1 MKKGHQVT
9 MKEIAK
15 KLGVSVST
23 VSRALKDSPELHPDT
38 KKRVVE
44 MAKSMNY
51 QYNLLAQS
59 LRISRSKVLGVIVPE
74 LTSHF
79 FSSNIS
85 GIQDT
90 AYKRGYNIMIC
101 QSNES
106 YEQEKANIRTL
117 VSSQV
122 DGLLIS
128 LSRETKSYDHL
139 QEIYDREI
147 PFIMFDRV
155 TEEIPV
161 SKVTVDDAHGAYLAV
176 QHLLEQGCRKIAYF
190 SGPGDLY
197 ISKKRKEGYLE
208 ALKEYGI
215 PIEESRIY
223 ITDLT
228 PEMNRQI
235 TLDMLERVDRPDA
248 IFAMIDPLA
257 VDVMMVLK
265 EKGIKIPKDIALAG
279 FTNNPTSAVVE
290 PSLTTVSQPGYEM
303 GEIAANHLL
312 DQLDEIVSDDP
323 KSFVLLTTL
332 VVRES
337 SKKKFKTK

>member
-23 VSRALKDSPELHPDT
+23 VSRALKDSPELHADT
-38 KKRVVE
+38 KSRIVE
-44 MAKSMNY
+44 MARSMNY
-51 QYNLLAQS
+51 QPNLLAQS
-59 LRISRSKVLGVIVPE
+59 LRISKSKVLGVIVPE

-106 YEQEKANIRTL
+106 FTHEIENIKIL

-128 LSRETKSYDHL
+128 LSRETKSYEHL
-139 QEIYDREI
+139 KELYNRGI

-161 SKVTVDDAHGAYLAV
+161 SKVTVDDVHGAYQV
-176 QHLLEQGCRKIAYF
+176 VSHLLEQGCRKIAYF
-190 SGPGDLY
+190 SGPEDLY
-197 ISKKRKEGYLE
+197 ISKKRKEGYLK
-208 ALKEYGI
+208 ALAEYGI
-215 PIEESRIY
+215 PEDQARIY
-223 ITDLT
+223 MTDLT
-228 PEMNRQI
+228 TEINRQI
-235 TLDMLERVDRPDA
+235 TEEMLTADDRPDGV
-248 IFAMIDPLA
+248 FAMIDPLA

-265 EKGIKIPKDIALAG
+265 ANGIKIPHEIALAG
-279 FTNNPTSAVVE
+279 FTNNPTAAVVE

-303 GEIAANHLL
+303 GQLAANHLL
-312 DQLDEIVSDDP
+312 DQLDELVSDEP
-323 KSFVLLTTL
+323 QSFVLTTTL
-332 VVRES
+332 IKRNS
-337 SKKKFKTK
+337 TRKIN

>member
-9 MKEIAK
+9 MKEIAR

-38 KKRVVE
+38 KKKIVE
-44 MAKSMNY
+44 AAKAMNY

-85 GIQDT
+85 GISDT
-90 AYKRGYNIMIC
+90 AYRRGYNVMIC

-106 YEQEKANIRTL
+106 YEQEKANVKTL

-128 LSRETKSYDHL
+128 LSRETKSYEHL
-139 QEIYDREI
+139 QELYDREI

-176 QHLLEQGCRKIAYF
+176 HHLLEQGCRKIAYF
-190 SGPGDLY
+190 SGPEDLY

-215 PIEESRIY
+215 PESEARIY
-223 ITDLT
+223 VTDLT
-228 PEMNRQI
+228 PEGNRKISLQMI
-235 TLDMLERVDRPDA
+235 VEKDRPDA
-248 IFAMIDPLA
+248 VFAMIDPLA
-257 VDVMMVLK
+257 IDLMTVLK
-265 EKGIKIPKDIALAG
+265 EKGVKIPEEIALAG
-279 FTNNPTSAVVE
+279 FTNNPTSAVVD
-290 PSLTTVSQPGYEM
+290 PSLTTISQPGYEM
-303 GEIAANHLL
+303 GKIAANHLL
-312 DQLDEIVSDDP
+312 DQLDDIVSDEP
-323 KSFVLLTTL
+323 QSFVLQTTL
-332 VVRES
+332 VARES
-337 SKKKFKTK
+337 SKKKH

>member
-23 VSRALKDSPELHPDT
+23 VSRAMKDSPELHPDT
-38 KKRVVE
+38 KKRIVE

-106 YEQEKANIRTL
+106 FEQEKANIKTL

-128 LSRETKSYDHL
+128 LSRETKTYEHL
-139 QEIYDREI
+139 QDIYDRGI

-161 SKVTVDDAHGAYLAV
+161 SKITVDDAHGAYLV
-176 QHLLEQGCRKIAYF
+176 VKHLLEQGCRKIAYF
-190 SGPGDLY
+190 SGPEDLY

-208 ALKEYGI
+208 ALAEYGI
-215 PIEESRIY
+215 PEKDSKVY
-223 ITDLT
+223 FTDLT
-228 PEMNRQI
+228 PEMNRKV
-235 TLDMLERVDRPDA
+235 TLEMLESGDLPDA
-248 IFAMIDPLA
+248 IFAMIDPVA
-257 VDVMMVLK
+257 VDVMIVLK
-265 EKGIKIPKDIALAG
+265 EKGIKIPDQIALAG

-303 GEIAANHLL
+303 GQLAANHLL
-312 DQLDEIVSDDP
+312 DQLEEIVSDDP
-323 KSFVLLTTL
+323 QSFVLLTTL
-332 VVRES
+332 VPRNS
-337 SKKKFKTK
+337 SKKKL

>member
-38 KKRVVE
+38 KKRIVE
-44 MAKSMNY
+44 MAESMNY

-59 LRISRSKVLGVIVPE
+59 LRISKTKVLGVIVPE

-90 AYKRGYNIMIC
+90 ASKRGYNVMIC

-106 YEQEKANIRTL
+106 FEQEKANLRTL
-117 VSSQV
+117 VAAQV

-128 LSRETKSYDHL
+128 LSRETKSYEHL
-139 QEIYDREI
+139 HNLYEREI
-147 PFIMFDRV
+147 PFMMFDRV

-161 SKVTVDDAHGAYLAV
+161 SKVTVDDAHGAYLV
-176 QHLLEQGCRKIAYF
+176 VDHLLKEGCQRVAF
-190 SGPGDLY
+190 VSGPEDLY
-197 ISKKRKEGYLE
+197 ISKKRKEGYLK
-208 ALKEYGI
+208 ALLDNGKSLDDAIVYV
-215 PIEESRIY
+215 
-223 ITDLT
+223 TDLT
-228 PEMNRQI
+228 TKGNQEVAQKIIADNPRA
-235 TLDMLERVDRPDA
+235 DGV
-248 IFAMIDPLA
+248 FCMIDPVA
-257 VDVMMVLK
+257 IDVLMVFK
-265 EKGIKIPKDIALAG
+265 ENGVQVPSDIALAG
-279 FTNNPTSAVVE
+279 FTNNPTSGVIE

-303 GEIAANHLL
+303 GVIAANHLL
-312 DQLDEIVSDDP
+312 DQLDEVVSSEP
-323 KSFVLLTTL
+323 QSFVLQTTL
-332 VVRES
+332 VPRNS
-337 SKKKFKTK
+337 TKKIAQ

>member
-23 VSRALKDSPELHPDT
+23 VSRAMKDSPELHPDT
-38 KKRVVE
+38 KKRIVD

-106 YEQEKANIRTL
+106 FEQEKANIRTL

-128 LSRETKSYDHL
+128 LSRETKTYEHL
-139 QEIYDREI
+139 QDIYDRGI

-161 SKVTVDDAHGAYLAV
+161 SKITVDDAHGAYLV
-176 QHLLEQGCRKIAYF
+176 VKHLLEQGCRKIAYF
-190 SGPGDLY
+190 SGPEDLY

-208 ALKEYGI
+208 ALAEYGI
-215 PIEESRIY
+215 GEKDSKVY
-223 ITDLT
+223 VTDLT
-228 PEMNRQI
+228 PEMNRNI
-235 TLDMLERVDRPDA
+235 TLEMLKSGDLPDA
-248 IFAMIDPLA
+248 IFAMIDPVA
-257 VDVMMVLK
+257 VDVMIVLK
-265 EKGIKIPKDIALAG
+265 EKGVKIPEQIALAG

-303 GEIAANHLL
+303 GQLAANHLL
-312 DQLDEIVSDDP
+312 DQLEEIVPDDP
-323 KSFVLLTTL
+323 QSFVLLTTL
-332 VVRES
+332 VPRNS
-337 SKKKFKTK
+337 SKKKP

>member
-38 KKRVVE
+38 KLRIVE

-128 LSRETKSYDHL
+128 LSRETKSYEHI
-139 QEIYDREI
+139 QELYDREI

-161 SKVTVDDAHGAYLAV
+161 SRVTVDDAHGAYLAV
-176 QHLLEQGCRKIAYF
+176 HHLLEQGCKKIAYF
-190 SGPGDLY
+190 SGPEDLY

-208 ALKEYGI
+208 ALAEYGI
-215 PIEESRIY
+215 PEKESKVY
-223 ITDLT
+223 FTDLT
-228 PEMNRQI
+228 PEMNRQV
-235 TLDMLERVDRPDA
+235 TLNMLESGDIPDA

-257 VDVMMVLK
+257 LDVMMVLK
-265 EKGIKIPKDIALAG
+265 EKGIKIPEQIALAG

-303 GEIAANHLL
+303 GQLAANHLL

-323 KSFVLLTTL
+323 QSFVLLTTL
-332 VVRES
+332 IERNS
-337 SKKKFKTK
+337 TKKKIN

>member
-23 VSRALKDSPELHPDT
+23 VSRALKDSPELHPET
-38 KKRVVE
+38 KKRIVE

-59 LRISRSKVLGVIVPE
+59 LRISKSKVLGVIVPE

-106 YEQEKANIRTL
+106 YEQEKANVRTL

-128 LSRETKSYDHL
+128 LSRETKNYDHL
-139 QEIYDREI
+139 RELYDREI
-147 PFIMFDRV
+147 PFMMFDRV

-161 SKVTVDDAHGAYLAV
+161 SRVTVDDAHGAYLAV
-176 QHLLEQGCRKIAYF
+176 QHLLEQGCKKVAYF
-190 SGPGDLY
+190 SGPEDLY
-197 ISKKRKEGYLE
+197 ISKKRKEGYLL
-208 ALKEYGI
+208 ALAEFGI
-215 PIEESRIY
+215 SESDSKIY
-223 ITDLT
+223 VTDLT
-228 PEMNRQI
+228 AEMNREM
-235 TLDMLERVDRPDA
+235 TLKMLESNDRPDA
-248 IFAMIDPLA
+248 VFAMIDPLA
-257 VDVMMVLK
+257 VDIMMVLK
-265 EKGIKIPKDIALAG
+265 ERGIKIPNDIALAG
-279 FTNNPTSAVVE
+279 FTNNPTSAVIE

-303 GEIAANHLL
+303 GQIAANHLL
-312 DQLDEIVSDDP
+312 DQLDDLVSDEP
-323 KSFVLLTTL
+323 QSFILHTTL
-332 VVRES
+332 VPRNS
-337 SKKKFKTK
+337 SKKA

>member
-23 VSRALKDSPELHPDT
+23 VSRAMKDSPELHPDT
-38 KKRVVE
+38 KKRIVE

-106 YEQEKANIRTL
+106 FEQEKANIRTL

-128 LSRETKSYDHL
+128 LSRETKTYEHL
-139 QEIYDREI
+139 QDIYDRGI

-161 SKVTVDDAHGAYLAV
+161 SKITVDDAHGAYLV
-176 QHLLEQGCRKIAYF
+176 VKHLLEQGCRKIAYF
-190 SGPGDLY
+190 SGPEDLY

-208 ALKEYGI
+208 ALAEYGI
-215 PIEESRIY
+215 GEKESKVY
-223 ITDLT
+223 VTDLT
-228 PEMNRQI
+228 QEMNRKV
-235 TLDMLERVDRPDA
+235 TLEMLESGDLPDA
-248 IFAMIDPLA
+248 IFAMIDPVA
-257 VDVMMVLK
+257 VDVMIVLK
-265 EKGIKIPKDIALAG
+265 EKGIKIPEQIALAG

-303 GEIAANHLL
+303 GQLAANHLL
-312 DQLDEIVSDDP
+312 DQLEEIVPDDP
-323 KSFVLLTTL
+323 QSFVLLTTL
-332 VVRES
+332 VPRNS
-337 SKKKFKTK
+337 SKKKP

>member
-23 VSRALKDSPELHPDT
+23 VSRALKDSPELHADT
-38 KKRVVE
+38 KSRIVE
-44 MAKSMNY
+44 MARSMNY
-51 QYNLLAQS
+51 QPNLLAQS
-59 LRISRSKVLGVIVPE
+59 LRISKSKVLGVIVPE

-106 YEQEKANIRTL
+106 FTHEIENIKIL

-128 LSRETKSYDHL
+128 LSRETKSYEHL
-139 QEIYDREI
+139 KELYNRGI
-147 PFIMFDRV
+147 PFMMFDRV

-161 SKVTVDDAHGAYLAV
+161 SKVTVDDVHGAYQV
-176 QHLLEQGCRKIAYF
+176 VSHLLEQGCRKIAYF
-190 SGPGDLY
+190 SGPEDLY
-197 ISKKRKEGYLE
+197 ISKKRKEGYLK
-208 ALKEYGI
+208 ALAEYGI
-215 PIEESRIY
+215 SEDQADIY

-228 PEMNRQI
+228 TEMNRKI
-235 TLDMLERVDRPDA
+235 TEQMLAQEIRPDA
-248 IFAMIDPLA
+248 VFAMIDPLA

-265 EKGIKIPKDIALAG
+265 ANGIKIPQEIALAG
-279 FTNNPTSAVVE
+279 FTNNPTAAVVE

-303 GEIAANHLL
+303 GQLAANHLL
-312 DQLDEIVSDDP
+312 DQLDELVSDEP
-323 KSFVLLTTL
+323 QSFVLTTTL
-332 VVRES
+332 ITRNS
-337 SKKKFKTK
+337 TRKIN

>member
-23 VSRALKDSPELHPDT
+23 VSRALKDSPELHPET
-38 KKRVVE
+38 KKRIVE

-59 LRISRSKVLGVIVPE
+59 LRISKSKVLGVIVPE

-106 YEQEKANIRTL
+106 FEQEKANVRTL

-128 LSRETKSYDHL
+128 LSRETKNYEHL
-139 QEIYDREI
+139 MELYNREI

-176 QHLLEQGCRKIAYF
+176 KHLLEQGCKRVTYF
-190 SGPGDLY
+190 SGPEDLY
-197 ISKKRKEGYLE
+197 ISKKRKEGYLK
-208 ALKEYGI
+208 ALSEFGI
-215 PIEESRIY
+215 PESESKVY

-228 PEMNRQI
+228 TEKNQEV
-235 TLDMLERVDRPDA
+235 TLAMLASKDRPDG

-257 VDVMMVLK
+257 IDIMMVLK
-265 EKGIKIPKDIALAG
+265 ENGVKIPEEIALAG
-279 FTNNPTSAVVE
+279 FTNNPTSAVIE

-303 GEIAANHLL
+303 GQIAANHLL
-312 DQLDEIVSDDP
+312 DQLDDLVPDEP

-332 VVRES
+332 VPRNS
-337 SKKKFKTK
+337 SKKNPKA

>member
-23 VSRALKDSPELHPDT
+23 VSRAMKDSPELHPDT
-38 KKRVVE
+38 KKRIVD

-106 YEQEKANIRTL
+106 FDQEKANIRTL

-128 LSRETKSYDHL
+128 LSRETKTYEHL
-139 QEIYDREI
+139 QDIYDRGI

-161 SKVTVDDAHGAYLAV
+161 SKITVDDAHGAYLV
-176 QHLLEQGCRKIAYF
+176 VKHLLDQGCRKIAYF
-190 SGPGDLY
+190 SGPEDLY

-208 ALKEYGI
+208 ALAEYGLS
-215 PIEESRIY
+215 EKESKVY
-223 ITDLT
+223 FTDLT
-228 PEMNRQI
+228 PEMNRQVTI
-235 TLDMLERVDRPDA
+235 EMLESGDLPDA
-248 IFAMIDPLA
+248 IFAMIDPVA
-257 VDVMMVLK
+257 VDVMIVLK
-265 EKGIKIPKDIALAG
+265 EKGIKIPEQIALAG

-303 GEIAANHLL
+303 GQLAANHLL
-312 DQLDEIVSDDP
+312 DQLEEIVPDDP
-323 KSFVLLTTL
+323 QSFVLLTTL
-332 VVRES
+332 VPRNS
-337 SKKKFKTK
+337 SKKKS

>member
-9 MKEIAK
+9 MNEIAK

-38 KKRVVE
+38 KLRIVE

-106 YEQEKANIRTL
+106 YEQEKANIKTL

-128 LSRETKSYDHL
+128 LSRETKSYEHI
-139 QEIYDREI
+139 QELYDRGI

-176 QHLLEQGCRKIAYF
+176 NHLLEQGCRKIAYF
-190 SGPGDLY
+190 SGPEDLY

-208 ALKEYGI
+208 ALAEFGI
-215 PIEESRIY
+215 SEQESKVY

-228 PEMNRQI
+228 PEMNRQV
-235 TLDMLERVDRPDA
+235 TLNMLESGDIPDA

-257 VDVMMVLK
+257 IDILLVLK
-265 EKGIKIPKDIALAG
+265 EKGIKIPKQIALAG
-279 FTNNPTSAVVE
+279 FTNNPTSAVIE
-290 PSLTTVSQPGYEM
+290 PSLTTISQPGYEM
-303 GEIAANHLL
+303 GQLAANHLL
-312 DQLDEIVSDDP
+312 DQLDELVSDDP
-323 KSFVLLTTL
+323 QSFVLLTTL
-332 VVRES
+332 IERNS
-337 SKKKFKTK
+337 SKKK

>member
-106 YEQEKANIRTL
+106 FEQEKANIRTL

-139 QEIYDREI
+139 QDLYDREI

-197 ISKKRKEGYLE
+197 ISKQSTAGYLE

-235 TLDMLERVDRPDA
+235 TLDMLEKDDRPDA

-265 EKGIKIPKDIALAG
+265 EKGIKIPEDIALAG

-312 DQLDEIVSDDP
+312 DQLDEVVSDDP
-323 KSFVLLTTL
+323 QSFVLLTTL

-337 SKKKFKTK
+337 SKKKFKTP

>member
-23 VSRALKDSPELHPDT
+23 VSRAMKDSPELHPDT
-38 KKRVVE
+38 KKRIVE

-106 YEQEKANIRTL
+106 FEQEKANIKTL

-128 LSRETKSYDHL
+128 LSRETKTYEHL
-139 QEIYDREI
+139 QDIYDRGI

-161 SKVTVDDAHGAYLAV
+161 SKITVDDAHGAYLV
-176 QHLLEQGCRKIAYF
+176 VKHLLDQGCRKIAYF
-190 SGPGDLY
+190 SGPEDLY

-208 ALKEYGI
+208 ALAEYGI
-215 PIEESRIY
+215 PEKDSKVY
-223 ITDLT
+223 FTDLT
-228 PEMNRQI
+228 PEMNRKV
-235 TLDMLERVDRPDA
+235 TLEMLESGDLPDA
-248 IFAMIDPLA
+248 IFAMIDPVA
-257 VDVMMVLK
+257 VDVMIVLK
-265 EKGIKIPKDIALAG
+265 EKGIKIPDQIALAG

-303 GEIAANHLL
+303 GQLAANHLL
-312 DQLDEIVSDDP
+312 DQLEEIVPDDP
-323 KSFVLLTTL
+323 QSFVLLTTL
-332 VVRES
+332 VPRNS
-337 SKKKFKTK
+337 SKKKS